1 MSTRLIPQ
9 VAKTTALNL
18 ATALDSSWRDEE
30 RLACG
35 LTKVDFAL
43 GYYRHLKKLRVY
55 VDQHWQEPILL
66 ADIALSIGVSSS
78 QLSRLFSDKTGIR
91 FSDWL
96 RYRRIQKAQDLL
108 KSDDMAISD
117 IAFSTGFRNSRSFER
132 AFKIVNGI
140 SATEYR
146 KTIVKQNVSHD

>member
-1 MSTRLIPQ
+1 MSTRLISQ
-9 VAKTTALNL
+9 AAKIIELNPTAV
-18 ATALDSSWRDEE
+18 LDSSSLEDARPAD
-30 RLACG
+30 RSS
-35 LTKVDFAL
+35 KVEFAL
-43 GYYRHLKKLRVY
+43 GYYRHLRKLRVY

-66 ADIALSIGVSSS
+66 ADIAASIGVSNSR
-78 QLSRLFSDKTGIR
+78 LSRLFSDKTGIR

-108 KSDDMAISD
+108 QSDDMAISD
-117 IAFSTGFRNSRSFER
+117 IAYSTGFRNSRSFER

-146 KTIVKQNVSHD
+146 KSVVKQKVSHD